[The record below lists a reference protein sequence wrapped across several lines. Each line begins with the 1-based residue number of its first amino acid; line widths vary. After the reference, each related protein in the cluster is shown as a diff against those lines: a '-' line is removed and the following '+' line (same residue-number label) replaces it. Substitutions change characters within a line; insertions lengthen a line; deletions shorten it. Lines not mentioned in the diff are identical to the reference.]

1 MVNGKTDTVLVSHV
15 VQGGEDSSQRSDATT
30 PSEGEV
36 YFEKINF
43 G

>member
-1 MVNGKTDTVLVSHV
+1 M
-15 VQGGEDSSQRSDATT
+15 QGEEDSSQRSDATT

-36 YFEKINF
+36 DFEKLNF